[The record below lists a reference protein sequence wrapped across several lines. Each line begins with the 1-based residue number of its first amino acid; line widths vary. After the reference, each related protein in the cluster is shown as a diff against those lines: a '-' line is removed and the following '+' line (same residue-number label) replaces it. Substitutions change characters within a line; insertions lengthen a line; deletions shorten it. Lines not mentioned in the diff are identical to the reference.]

1 MSMQTIGAEREP
13 FRARLAALE
22 CAVLSDVLDEA
33 GFPTQVL
40 SNRFAALAPG
50 QRFVG
55 QAVCVQG
62 EPRVATQTLAPA
74 EAFATPYALAAAAN
88 PGSVLVV
95 STGGFSGG
103 AIVGGMLAG
112 DLLAQGAAAL
122 VTDGCIRD
130 RAEIEVLGLSV
141 VCAGVTPVN
150 GARRWVI
157 VSTSQPVVLAGQH
170 GGVVRIAPG
179 DWLVADGDGVVV
191 IPQSVAAEVADL
203 AEELA
208 NRERAIEAVRKVASI
223 AEQAQA
229 RKERFSHVHW
239 LRR

>member
-1 MSMQTIGAEREP
+1 MSEQTTDYEVEAL
-13 FRARLAALE
+13 RARLAALE

-33 GFPTQVL
+33 GFPAQVL
-40 SNRFAALAPG
+40 GNGLGALVPGRSFA
-50 QRFVG
+50 G

-62 EPRVATQTLAPA
+62 EPKVMTQTVAPA
-74 EAFATPYALAAAAN
+74 KAFETPYALAMAAS

-95 STGGFSGG
+95 STGGFQGG

-112 DLLAQGAAAL
+112 DLLAQGTAAL
-122 VTDGCIRD
+122 VTDGLVRD
-130 RAEIEVLGLSV
+130 HAEIKALDLPV

-150 GARRWVI
+150 GARRWAI
-157 VSTSQPVVLAGQH
+157 LSTKQPVVLTGQH

-179 DWLVADGDGVVV
+179 DWLVGDADGVVV
-191 IPQSVAAEVADL
+191 IPQAIAVEVASM

-208 NRERAIEAVRKVASI
+208 KRERAIESARAVASI

-229 RKERFSHVHW
+229 RKERFSHVRW
-239 LRR
+239 LRQ